1 MRLSRPGLNK
11 KFLFPHTIRR
21 SAGALRGGPC
31 GAEVGMLEKVRQS
44 KIITLLFITAV
55 VYFFLQY
62 LTPLFSPILTA
73 MLFVTIFGPFLKNL
87 QARLHIH
94 RQVGAVLLLLLG
106 GSLLA
111 VLVWVLFSWAVGSLP
126 EWVGQLEAVEQE
138 LEELIQKGSASIGE
152 VLGIDGDY
160 LESTLLARLGEWM
173 DYLQTEGAAG
183 MLSGSLQ
190 YLKKLALL
198 GGFLVTFIIA
208 SVLLAKDYDRIM
220 NGLLD
225 REEFHVLLE
234 VICGVIR
241 YIATFVKAQVVIMA
255 VISLVAGVVLGLS
268 GIRHG
273 ALWGMLAG
281 LLDALPFIGT
291 GIVLMPL
298 AVVQLFQGSYG
309 RAVACLVL
317 YAACVFLRE
326 MLEPRLIGKRMGISP
341 IAVLTAV
348 YAGIR
353 LFGLWGIIKGPLGF
367 MIIYQ
372 SWNSLQRRMRETA
385 R

>member
-1 MRLSRPGLNK
+1 
-11 KFLFPHTIRR
+11 
-21 SAGALRGGPC
+21 
-31 GAEVGMLEKVRQS
+31 MLEKIRES
-44 KIITLLFITAV
+44 KILTLLLIVAV

-73 MLFVTIFGPFLKNL
+73 MLFVTIFGPFLKSL

-94 RQVGAVLLLLLG
+94 RQLGAILLLVLG
-106 GSLLA
+106 CGLLA
-111 VLVWVLFSWAVGSLP
+111 VMIWVLFSWAVGSLP
-126 EWVGQLEAVEQE
+126 QWVSQLETLEQE
-138 LEELIQKGSASIGE
+138 LRQIIQKGSSVIGE
-152 VLGIDGDY
+152 VLGIDGEY
-160 LESTLLARLGEWM
+160 LESTLQARLGEGM

-198 GGFLVTFIIA
+198 GGFFVTFVIA
-208 SVLLAKDYDRIM
+208 AVLLARDYDRIM
-220 NGLLD
+220 NKLLD

-241 YIATFVKAQVVIMA
+241 YIATFVRAQLVIMTA
-255 VISLVAGVVLGLS
+255 ISLAAGVALSVS
-268 GIRHG
+268 GIRNG
-273 ALWGMLAG
+273 ALWGLLAG
-281 LLDALPFIGT
+281 LMDALPFIGT

-298 AVVQLFQGSYG
+298 AVVQLFQGNYG
-309 RAVACLVL
+309 RAVVCLTL

-326 MLEPRLIGKRMGISP
+326 MLEPRLIGRRMGISP
-341 IAVLTAV
+341 IAVLMAV

-367 MIIYQ
+367 MMIYQ
-372 SWNSLQRRMRETA
+372 SWQSLQRRDRA
-385 R
+385 SLL

>member
-1 MRLSRPGLNK
+1 
-11 KFLFPHTIRR
+11 
-21 SAGALRGGPC
+21 
-31 GAEVGMLEKVRQS
+31 
-44 KIITLLFITAV
+44 
-55 VYFFLQY
+55 
-62 LTPLFSPILTA
+62 
-73 MLFVTIFGPFLKNL
+73 
-87 QARLHIH
+87 
-94 RQVGAVLLLLLG
+94 
-106 GSLLA
+106 
-111 VLVWVLFSWAVGSLP
+111 
-126 EWVGQLEAVEQE
+126 
-138 LEELIQKGSASIGE
+138 
-152 VLGIDGDY
+152 
-160 LESTLLARLGEWM
+160 
-173 DYLQTEGAAG
+173 
-183 MLSGSLQ
+183 
-190 YLKKLALL
+190 
-198 GGFLVTFIIA
+198 
-208 SVLLAKDYDRIM
+208 M
-220 NGLLD
+220 NNLLD

-255 VISLVAGVVLGLS
+255 VISLAAGVVLGLG

-298 AVVQLFQGSYG
+298 ALVQLFQGSYG
-309 RAVACLVL
+309 RAVVCLVL

-326 MLEPRLIGKRMGISP
+326 TLEPRLIGKRMGISP

-372 SWNSLQRRMRETA
+372 SWQSLQRRTQESA

>member
-1 MRLSRPGLNK
+1 
-11 KFLFPHTIRR
+11 
-21 SAGALRGGPC
+21 
-31 GAEVGMLEKVRQS
+31 MLEKIRQS
-44 KIITLLFITAV
+44 KILTLLLLTAV

-62 LTPLFSPILTA
+62 LTPLFSPILVA
-73 MLFVTIFGPFLKNL
+73 MLFVTIFGPFLKKL
-87 QARLHIH
+87 QAKFHIH

-106 GSLLA
+106 VSLLA

-152 VLGIDGDY
+152 VLGIDGEY

-208 SVLLAKDYDRIM
+208 AILLAKDYDRIM
-220 NGLLD
+220 NNLLD

-241 YIATFVKAQVVIMA
+241 
-255 VISLVAGVVLGLS
+255 
-268 GIRHG
+268 
-273 ALWGMLAG
+273 
-281 LLDALPFIGT
+281 
-291 GIVLMPL
+291 
-298 AVVQLFQGSYG
+298 
-309 RAVACLVL
+309 
-317 YAACVFLRE
+317 
-326 MLEPRLIGKRMGISP
+326 
-341 IAVLTAV
+341 
-348 YAGIR
+348 
-353 LFGLWGIIKGPLGF
+353 
-367 MIIYQ
+367 
-372 SWNSLQRRMRETA
+372 
-385 R
+385 